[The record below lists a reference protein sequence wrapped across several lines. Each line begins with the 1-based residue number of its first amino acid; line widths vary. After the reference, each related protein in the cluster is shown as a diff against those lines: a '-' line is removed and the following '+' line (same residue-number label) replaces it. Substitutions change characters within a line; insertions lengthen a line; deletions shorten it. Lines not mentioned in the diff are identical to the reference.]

1 VVVVVVAVVAAAL
14 AVPASAH
21 AGPNSSHTAIVSLG
35 DSYMSGEAG
44 RWQGNSI
51 NPARNRDGTDRAAF
65 N

>member
-1 VVVVVVAVVAAAL
+1 MVVVAVVAAAL

-21 AGPNSSHTAIVSLG
+21 AGPNSSTAIVSLG